1 MKKDYDQT
9 NERPVRGDEGKII
22 ATSLILFI
30 ASTILRY
37 LGPDGAS
44 CL

>member
-1 MKKDYDQT
+1 MKKDYKQT

-22 ATSLILFI
+22 VTSLILFI
-30 ASTILRY
+30 VSTILRH